1 MSGLGRKVWE
11 PLDVLA
17 AADLNGYLMDQSV
30 MVFPD
35 AATRL
40 SEIPLPSEGMVTYLT
55 TLNSLEVFDGSQW
68 VGTNSV
74 GGNVLGSQV
83 TGTITTATLPGS
95 QVTGNITTAT
105 IPAANVTTTQ
115 VNSAATSYAFA
126 TSDAAKLIRFTSAST
141 VVATVGTATAL
152 SAGQSIDVLRD
163 GAGVVR
169 IAAGAGVGFGGAGT
183 AGTAYTIDQ
192 FEVATIYCV
201 AANTYRIIGNVTAV

>member
-1 MSGLGRKVWE
+1 MAGLGRKVWTAGE
-11 PLDVLA
+11 VLS
-17 AADLNGYLMDQSV
+17 AADVNGYLADQAV
-30 MVFPD
+30 MVFDD
-35 AATRL
+35 AAARDLGIPTPSQGML
-40 SEIPLPSEGMVTYLT
+40 SYLKDT
-55 TLNSLEVFDGSQW
+55 GQVEAYGTAWALIESTVSSVDGSAI
-68 VGTNSV
+68 
-74 GGNVLGSQV
+74 